1 MGLDK
6 NNKNYFYNLGRVV
19 AIVEIMEDT
28 HPSWVRRVFSNASE
42 NLPYNL
48 RQALAHDKH
57 NIHGELI
64 DPADIVLNRG
74 ELPKTPI
81 SACDENGQFWIG
93 HYHERHYLDG
103 KYNGCYGNVETVV
116 EHYTPERIE
125 TFEEP
130 KTIDE
135 LRR

>member
-28 HPSWVRRVFSNASE
+28 HPSWVRKVFSNASE

-81 SACDENGQFWIG
+81 SACDGNGQFWIG
-93 HYHERHYLDG
+93 HYHERHYLDRTYKGVFG
-103 KYNGCYGNVETVV
+103 KVETTV
-116 EHYTPERIE
+116 EKHVPERVDISGDSQ
-125 TFEEP
+125 P
-130 KTIDE
+130 IDD